1 MGHFT
6 CHGSKVTVAS
16 IAAAALALSLL
27 AQPLS
32 GFAADDKGAAG
43 KAAPATGER
52 PQIWKG
58 RIASLQLDGT
68 KVDWLV
74 SGAWILRAPA
84 GESLESTKNAVFLAS
99 ITMVK
104 PDGTGLHRHRISDLL
119 ISGATAKDGN
129 TSLQG
134 TATVTMGGG
143 PVQDVPIKIDMN
155 SSVVAIWV
163 GPEKVDN
170 HFGAGPIYGT
180 LVQRPG
186 AAPEV
191 SSEAPAAS
199 SNAPTSSAGNVTA
212 AAPQSNST
220 STSGTNSTS
229 SSGTN
234 STQATSNPAP
244 AASSP
249 KQGNVIQMAAK
260 DSVNL
265 YSWFV
270 GTQENPTITFAANVD
285 NTISVQNPTD
295 TKHRLVIESGGKQV
309 ASTGDIAAGG
319 TGQLT
324 YRPTSAG
331 TLDYHCEYHSTM
343 KGTIKVQ

>member
-6 CHGSKVTVAS
+6 IHGSKVTAAA

-27 AQPLS
+27 VAPLS
-32 GFAADDKGAAG
+32 GFAADDKGATG
-43 KAAPATGER
+43 KTAPAGER

-68 KVDWLV
+68 KVNWIE
-74 SGAWILRAPA
+74 SGAWILRVPA
-84 GESLESTKNAVFLAS
+84 GESLESTKNAMFLAS

-104 PDGTGLHRHRISDLL
+104 PDGTGLHRHRISDLS
-119 ISGATAKDGN
+119 ISSATVKDGN

-143 PVQDVPIKIDMN
+143 PVQGVPIRIEMN
-155 SSVVAIWV
+155 SAVVAIWV

-170 HFGAGPIYGT
+170 HFGAGPVYGT
-180 LVQRPG
+180 LVPRLGVAQETSSG
-186 AAPEV
+186 EQAANT
-191 SSEAPAAS
+191 
-199 SNAPTSSAGNVTA
+199 SNAPAGNVTA
-212 AAPQSNST
+212 AAPPSNST
-220 STSGTNSTS
+220 STLGANSTS

-234 STQATSNPAP
+234 STQAPSNPAP

-270 GTQENPTITFAANVD
+270 GTQENPTITFAANAD
-285 NTISVQNPTD
+285 NTISLQNPTD
-295 TKHRLVIESGGKQV
+295 TKHRLVIESGGQQV
-309 ASTGDIAAGG
+309 ASSGDIAAGG

-343 KGTIKVQ
+343 KGTIQVK